1 MSKAAIVILGMVAI
15 AAAIVYWIYAKGIT
29 TKTNFVNVLTPP
41 APPLPPIDGDA
52 KNLVTP
58 PSALTNQ
65 PPVKVPIALDSAIL
79 NDIPIMADPAK
90 DTDFILPQLVLK
102 RSPDMPM
109 WECAEDLALDEA
121 AIGYYM
127 QFPDPCAT
135 ARRDRETATQFAV
148 SPRGEAVQGE
158 IIDMSE
164 MQAGDYFINPVSGT
178 KVIYNGVNIAG
189 EQIWTSM
196 AYGGASTEKASAT
209 SDPAAYLG
217 RPAANPDYTFTN
229 SFTQFIKDKALFIRR
244 GAF

>member
-65 PPVKVPIALDSAIL
+65 PPAKVPIAIGISSLVDHGDVTD
-79 NDIPIMADPAK
+79 NDGANIS
-90 DTDFILPQLVLK
+90 ILPRGLERV
-102 RSPDMPM
+102 PGMPM